1 MKPSRSRMVCSASPV
16 SGSDAHDLVEDVAEL
31 QARSSLRGPAF
42 GVTGWL
48 VRLRMGRLIDG
59 RRSRA
64 CRGVGS
70 CPSPVR
76 GEAAAAAH
84 GVG

>member
-42 GVTGWL
+42 GGH
-48 VRLRMGRLIDG
+48 
-59 RRSRA
+59 
-64 CRGVGS
+64 GS
-70 CPSPVR
+70 A
-76 GEAAAAAH
+76 GEAAHGPAH
-84 GVG
+84 RRPEVPSLPGRRVRPITRSG